1 MELRD
6 IHWKIIKKIPK
17 KLGTIF
23 FINGEFY
30 RRGKGI
36 LYSGLHGG
44 KDPFLNR
51 NFWRRKV
58 RRDKGMF

>member
-30 RRGKGI
+30 RRGKGFFI
-36 LYSGLHGG
+36 QGYTGEKIRS
-44 KDPFLNR
+44 
-51 NFWRRKV
+51 
-58 RRDKGMF
+58 